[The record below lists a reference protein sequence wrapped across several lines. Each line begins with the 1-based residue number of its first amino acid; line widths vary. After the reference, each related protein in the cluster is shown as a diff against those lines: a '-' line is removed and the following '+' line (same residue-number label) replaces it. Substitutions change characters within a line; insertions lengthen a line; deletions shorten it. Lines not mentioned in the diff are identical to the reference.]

1 MQARRP
7 QLGRIDLT
15 ETQLKKELTQTGI
28 KRYGTARPA
37 DPVGGNS
44 RIKDWERLFSF
55 TDRIGHVALNPR
67 ADVRI
72 AGCEAEGI
80 PLALNEGK
88 TIQITQQQQQ
98 RMLLMKQRKEK
109 M

>member
-7 QLGRIDLT
+7 QLGRIGLT
-15 ETQLKKELTQTGI
+15 PIQRKKEATQTGI

-37 DPVGGNS
+37 DPMGGNS
-44 RIKDWERLFSF
+44 RSKDWERLFSF
-55 TDRIGHVALNPR
+55 TDRIGHVALNPAPAG

-88 TIQITQQQQQ
+88 TIHVAQ
-98 RMLLMKQRKEK
+98 
-109 M
+109 